1 MMSEPAARLHE
12 CGDIVTCPKCGQEF
26 GREFAID
33 GVVFLEC
40 GNVIVHRM
48 DAHCKQ
54 CGEPLYWV
62 VPDIKLRRLIKRVL
76 EARERP

>member
-76 EARERP
+76 EARDRK